1 MIPAVMLVLA
11 SCMVC
16 LLLATQQ
23 LQLQD
28 AAAITARSLARGDS
42 APSFA
47 GASLS
52 THAEG
57 DLLCARLTLA
67 ARLPLFVELAAES
80 CALA

>member
-1 MIPAVMLVLA
+1 MLMLA
-11 SCMVC
+11 GCLVC
-16 LLLATQQ
+16 LQLATQQ

-28 AAAITARSLARGDS
+28 AAAVTARSLARGDTPP
-42 APSFA
+42 AFA

-52 THAEG
+52 THGVG

-67 ARLPLFVELAAES
+67 ARAPLFVELAAES